1 MTDKEVAYTLFK
13 DGTPQNEIARYFDKT
28 EQTITRWKKEG
39 DWERRATE
47 EELSARTAQE
57 DAGELLRYQLRALKR
72 IKELYEAAEQNGEK
86 PKLLSKGDLDGIR
99 DLFNVTKQKEIEWTM
114 YVRMIR
120 ELNKY
125 LRDEHLALAQQL
137 TGPLDEFLN
146 YKRKSQ

>member
-1 MTDKEVAYTLFK
+1 MTDKEVAYALFK

-114 YVRMIR
+114 YVRVVR
-120 ELNKY
+120 EINKY
-125 LRDEHLALAQQL
+125 LTEQHITLAQQ
-137 TGPLDEFLN
+137 TAGPLDDFLN
-146 YKRKSQ
+146 YKRKS

>member
-28 EQTITRWKKEG
+28 EQTITKWKKEG

-57 DAGELLRYQLRALKR
+57 DAGELLRYQLRTLKR
-72 IKELYEAAEQNGEK
+72 IKEKYEEAEKNGES
-86 PKLLSKGDLDGIR
+86 PKMLSKGDIDGIR

-114 YVRMIR
+114 YVRVIR
-120 ELNKY
+120 EINKF
-125 LRDEHLALAQQL
+125 LKEENLSIAQQIADY
-137 TGPLDEFLN
+137 LDDFLN
-146 YKRKSQ
+146 LKRKQ

>member
-57 DAGELLRYQLRALKR
+57 DAGELLRYQLRTLKR
-72 IKELYEAAEQNGEK
+72 IKEVYEMAEQNGEN

-99 DLFNVTKQKEIEWTM
+99 DLFNVTRQKEIEWAT
-114 YVRMIR
+114 YVRVIR
-120 ELNKY
+120 EINRFLK
-125 LRDEHLALAQQL
+125 DENLSIAQQVADL
-137 TGPLDEFLN
+137 LDDFLN
-146 YKRKSQ
+146 LKRKQ